1 MKTILIK
8 QDNVTKEVS
17 VQYEVHWQELEKWY
31 MEKWN
36 INLYCREVSDEIFR
50 LISKWDK
57 WEQVVNALIT
67 LNN

>member
-36 INLYCREVSDEIFR
+36 INLYCREVSDQIFE